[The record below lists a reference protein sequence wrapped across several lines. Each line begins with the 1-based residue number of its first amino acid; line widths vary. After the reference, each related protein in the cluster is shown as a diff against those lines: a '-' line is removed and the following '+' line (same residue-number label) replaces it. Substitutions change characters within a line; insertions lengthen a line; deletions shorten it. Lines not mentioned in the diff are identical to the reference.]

1 MTRPVSVVINTY
13 NRAEPLGRLLCSLTQ
28 LDYPRF
34 EVIVVNGPS
43 TDATEETLFEFRG
56 CVRVVRCDE
65 RNLSRS
71 RNAGI
76 AHAAGEIVAFIDD
89 DAYPDPAW
97 LDRLVEGFDRADVAA
112 VGGPVYDHTGA
123 ALQARYSVATR
134 FGEAWVE
141 DYVNSTNYLGR
152 PLGRT
157 FAYTIGTN
165 SAFLRERLIEIGGF
179 DEQFDYYL
187 DETDVCC
194 RLLDQGYLVKLVD
207 DAFVYHKFL
216 ASDVRNTR
224 RGIRNRYS
232 IIRNIVY
239 FALRHALPVTSF
251 YEVCKS
257 IAVTIEKNRLDYRW
271 SVDNGYLTEADYEQY
286 LRDVPLASEAGL
298 EAWRSGPLTRA
309 PAWFGVPQGQ
319 FLPFTTIREEADK
332 LHVCLFSQE
341 YPPADPSS
349 LSRIGHALATGL
361 AGAGHV
367 VHVLTR
373 STGHPMVDLED
384 GVWVHR
390 VAIESHPLPPDQ
402 DVPQAVWDYSASL
415 LKELRT
421 IDERRPVDIVH
432 VPNRDCEGIA
442 VLHSQDFKTV
452 VGLYAPLVVGSAV
465 EVERFTYA
473 HAGGLLAFGH
483 AVVDE
488 IRSRCGL
495 ALDGERVWIAA
506 LGLPDRAGGETPPRH
521 DGGVELLVAGRL
533 DRSGAADTLLA
544 CLPRVME
551 ELPQLSVTIIGG
563 RTDREQFESSA
574 AGKAWSG
581 RVQFTGPAG
590 VDEFARR
597 CAACEVVVAP
607 SCDEWFGWILIEA
620 MMQGKAVIGC
630 DVAATREIVEDG
642 GNGLLVAPGDAEAL
656 GRAISELAV
665 SPQLQIRLGRRG
677 RELYEEA
684 HTVTRMIQS
693 VTRYYWS
700 LLATGRGTD
709 AGGAEERR
717 VIAAPRPHVNDG
729 ASAGERAAGRAG

>member
-1 MTRPVSVVINTY
+1 MVNTY
-13 NRAEPLGRLLCSLTQ
+13 NRAEPLGRLLRSLTQ

-43 TDATEETLFEFRG
+43 TDATEEMLFEFRG
-56 CVRVVRCDE
+56 RVSVVRCHE

-112 VGGPVYDHTGA
+112 VGGPAYDHTGA
-123 ALQARYSVATR
+123 AFQARYSVATR
-134 FGEAWVE
+134 FAEAWVE
-141 DYVNSTNYLGR
+141 EHVNPTNYLGR

-165 SAFLRERLIEIGGF
+165 SAFLREKLIEIGGF

-194 RLLDQGYLVKLVD
+194 RLLDRGYLVKLVE

-216 ASDVRNTR
+216 ASNVRNAK

-239 FALRHALPVTSF
+239 FALRHALPVSSF
-251 YEVCKS
+251 YDVCKS
-257 IAVTIEKNRLDYRW
+257 IAATIEKNRLDYRW

-286 LRDVPLASEAGL
+286 LEDVPRASEAGL
-298 EAWRSGPLTRA
+298 QAWRSGPLTRG
-309 PAWFGVPQGQ
+309 PAWFSTPLRQ
-319 FLPFTTIREEADK
+319 FLPFPTIREEPDK
-332 LHVCLFSQE
+332 LHVCLFSKE
-341 YPPADPSS
+341 YPSADPSGV
-349 LSRIGHALATGL
+349 SRIGYALATGL
-361 AGAGHV
+361 AAAGHV
-367 VHVLTR
+367 VHVLTG
-373 STGHPMVDLED
+373 STGHPTVDLEE

-390 VAIESHPLPPDQ
+390 VAIESHPPLRGL
-402 DVPQAVWDYSASL
+402 DVPQPQWDYSASL
-415 LKELRT
+415 LRELRT

-432 VPNRDCEGIA
+432 VPNQDCEGIA
-442 VLHSQDFKTV
+442 VVHSGDFKTV
-452 VGLYAPLVVGSAV
+452 VGLYAPLEPGSAV
-465 EVERFTYA
+465 EAERFTYT

-483 AVVDE
+483 ALVDE
-488 IRSRCGL
+488 IQSRCGM
-495 ALDGERVWIAA
+495 ALDGERVRLAP
-506 LGLPDRAGGETPPRH
+506 LGLPDRARGEAPARH
-521 DGGVELLVAGRL
+521 DGAVELLVASRL
-533 DRSGAADTLLA
+533 DQGGGADALLA
-544 CLPRVME
+544 CLPRLME
-551 ELPQLSVTIIGG
+551 ELPQLTLTIVGD
-563 RTDREQFESSA
+563 DRGA
-574 AGKAWSG
+574 AGGAWPD
-581 RVQFTGPAG
+581 RVQFTGPVD

-597 CAACEVVVAP
+597 CVACDMVVVL

-630 DVAATREIVEDG
+630 DVAATREIVEGG
-642 GNGLLVAPGDAEAL
+642 GNGLLVAPGDVEAL
-656 GRAISELAV
+656 GRAIRELAV
-665 SPQLQIRLGRRG
+665 APQLRIRLGRRG

-684 HTVTRMIQS
+684 HTVTTMIQS

-700 LLATGRGTD
+700 LLVAGPRTS

-717 VIAAPRPHVNDG
+717 VIAAPRPRANEG
-729 ASAGERAAGRAG
+729 MGAGERAAGRAG